1 MKLIVKK
8 CRLHGIIIAL
18 NRTLRDL
25 FKIDGRYL
33 HFERMFL
40 EIGGLLVEYFI
51 GFFILILALF
61 VVGYLIKKKYFK
73 EMDRLEAWKIDLM
86 NRPVLDE
93 MSKVKLLNMTGQ
105 TEELFERWRNQWDE
119 VVTVQLPD
127 LEEMLFDAEEYID
140 RYRFNKA
147 KGVQVAIAEKLQ
159 ATEDQ
164 IKSILE
170 ELHELVG
177 SEEKNRVEIE
187 ELKERYR
194 ESKKMLLAHRHSFG
208 SSEKSL
214 EEQLNGVSQ
223 KFQEFDEKTEHGN
236 YLEAREVVLSIHSQL
251 GTIKKDMDL
260 IPQLLIECQSL
271 LPNQLSD
278 ILEGFREMSSQEY
291 YLEHINVEQ
300 ELKRLEEKLSENL
313 VLIEV
318 TKIDEAVEGI
328 KEVKDRIDILFDLLE
343 KEVHAKHFVLKNEQI
358 ASDLFASALEENSH
372 LSSEVFHVQESYQL
386 SESDFETQRQLEKE
400 LSNVYKHF
408 EILMEK
414 VKMNETAQ
422 SVISDELAQIKEQ
435 LDIIREGQQDF
446 ALKLQALRKDELE
459 AREKLKEL
467 TKKVGET
474 VRLVTKSN
482 VPGLPEDYKYLFE
495 DTNESIQNVKYQL
508 EEKPLNISAL
518 NQYLEI
524 AVLTVEKLTNSTIE
538 LLENVM
544 LAEKAIQ
551 YGNRYKSQYPSVAK
565 GLMEAEIAFR
575 HYDYQEA
582 LEQAAATLDV
592 IDPEALKKIKSS
604 FVAK

>member
-1 MKLIVKK
+1 MK
-8 CRLHGIIIAL
+8 
-18 NRTLRDL
+18 
-25 FKIDGRYL
+25 
-33 HFERMFL
+33 
-40 EIGGLLVEYFI
+40 YFI
-51 GFFILILALF
+51 GLFILILALF

-73 EMDRLEAWKIDLM
+73 EMDRLEAWKIDIM

-105 TEELFERWRNQWDE
+105 TEELFERWRNQWDD
-119 VVTVQLPD
+119 VVTVQLPN
-127 LEEMLFDAEEYID
+127 LEELLFDAEEYID

-147 KGVQVAIAEKLQ
+147 KEVQQAIAAKLQ
-159 ATEDQ
+159 ETEDQ

-177 SEEKNRVEIE
+177 SEEKNRIEIE
-187 ELKERYR
+187 ELKEQYR
-194 ESKKMLLAHRHSFG
+194 ESKKLLLAHRHSFG

-214 EEQLNGVSQ
+214 EEKLNGVSQ
-223 KFQEFDEKTEHGN
+223 KFQEFDDKTEHGN
-236 YLEAREVVLSIHSQL
+236 YLEAREVVLLIHSQL
-251 GTIKKDMDL
+251 GTIKNYMDL

-271 LPNQLSD
+271 LPNQLAD
-278 ILEGFREMSSQEY
+278 ILDGYREMSEQEY
-291 YLEHINVEQ
+291 YLEHINVEA
-300 ELKRLEEKLSENL
+300 EIKRLEEKLSENL
-313 VLIEV
+313 LLIEA
-318 TKIDEAVEGI
+318 TKIDEAVEGM
-328 KEVKDRIDILFDLLE
+328 KEVKERIDILFDLLE
-343 KEVHAKHFVLKNEQI
+343 KEVHAKHFVLKNEKI
-358 ASDLFASALEENSH
+358 ASDLLATAQEENSQ
-372 LSSEVFHVQESYQL
+372 LSSEVIHVQESYQL
-386 SESDFETQRQLEKE
+386 SENDFETQRHLEKE
-400 LSNVYKHF
+400 LSTVYKHF

-414 VKMNETAQ
+414 VKLNETAQ
-422 SVISDELAQIKEQ
+422 SVISEELAQIKEQ
-435 LDIIREGQQDF
+435 LDIIYEGQQDF
-446 ALKLQALRKDELE
+446 SLKLQALRKDEFE
-459 AREKLKEL
+459 AREKVKEL

-495 DTNESIQNVKYQL
+495 DTNESIQNVKFQL

-565 GLMEAEIAFR
+565 GLTEAENAFR
-575 HYDYQEA
+575 HYEYQEA

-592 IDPEALKKIKSS
+592 IDPDALKKIKAT
-604 FVAK
+604 FVTE

>member
-1 MKLIVKK
+1 MK
-8 CRLHGIIIAL
+8 
-18 NRTLRDL
+18 
-25 FKIDGRYL
+25 
-33 HFERMFL
+33 
-40 EIGGLLVEYFI
+40 YFI
-51 GFFILILALF
+51 GFFILLIALF
-61 VVGYLIKKKYFK
+61 VMGYLIKKRYFK

-105 TEELFERWRNQWDE
+105 TEELFERWRNQWDD

-140 RYRFNKA
+140 RYRFSKA
-147 KGVQVAIAEKLQ
+147 KGVQQAINAKLQ
-159 ATEDQ
+159 ETEDQ

-187 ELKERYR
+187 ELKDQYR

-208 SSEKSL
+208 NSEKSL
-214 EEQLNGVSQ
+214 EEQLNGVSL

-236 YLEAREVVLSIHSQL
+236 YLEAREVVLMIHSQL
-251 GTIKKDMDL
+251 GIIKKDMDL

-278 ILEGFREMSSQEY
+278 ILDGYHEMSGQEY
-291 YLEHINVEQ
+291 YLEHINVEK
-300 ELKRLEEKLSENL
+300 EIKRLEEKLSENL
-313 VLIEV
+313 VLIEAA
-318 TKIDEAVEGI
+318 KIDEAVDGI
-328 KEVKDRIDILFDLLE
+328 KEVKERIDVLFDLLE
-343 KEVHAKHFVLKNEQI
+343 KEVHAKHFVIKNEKL
-358 ASDLFASALEENSH
+358 ASDLLVSAQEENSH
-372 LSSEVFHVQESYQL
+372 LSSEVIHVQESYQL
-386 SESDFETQRQLEKE
+386 SEGDFETQRQLEKE
-400 LSNVYKHF
+400 LSTVYKHF
-408 EILMEK
+408 EILIEK
-414 VKMNETAQ
+414 VKINETAQ
-422 SVISDELAQIKEQ
+422 TVISEELAQIKEQ

-446 ALKLQALRKDELE
+446 ALKLQALRKDEFE

-467 TKKVGET
+467 SKKVGET
-474 VRLVTKSN
+474 VRLVSKSN

-495 DTNESIQNVKYQL
+495 DTNDSLQNVKYQL

-551 YGNRYKSQYPSVAK
+551 YGNRFKSQYPAVAK
-565 GLMEAEIAFR
+565 GLSDAEMAFR
-575 HYDYQEA
+575 HYEYQEA
-582 LEQAAATLDV
+582 LEQAAATLDI
-592 IDPEALKKIKSS
+592 IDPDALKKIKAT
-604 FVAK
+604 FVLE